1 MDSEK
6 SLEDK
11 ILDWLES
18 QGYPLEMRVASSLTK
33 ADFWVR
39 QSQYYFDPETNVSRE
54 IDVIATK
61 TDILGF
67 LEIDFMIECKTSSK
81 PWLLFTSE
89 ETLNNYN
96 RLFAFGVLSNATKK
110 VLADHMFD
118 SRTQELFEERLFSLP
133 WFKKEGRVAYGMTQA
148 FTSGSDVAYKA
159 SINTLK
165 AALSRKI
172 EIENE
177 RSGQYPLLF
186 AFPVIVVEGQLFECY
201 LNQNASIAV
210 QEVEQSFFHFPTNIV
225 GNVGTCIRVV
235 SAASMQNFCY
245 DASELSERIMD
256 LLKEDIEEIAHHR
269 SSD

>member
-6 SLEDK
+6 SLEDE
-11 ILDWLES
+11 ILKWLKS
-18 QGYPLEMRVASSLTK
+18 QGYPLEMRVASSLRK

-67 LEIDFMIECKTSSK
+67 LEIDFLIECKTSSK

-89 ETLNNYN
+89 ETLYKYN
-96 RLFAFGVLSNATKK
+96 ILFAFGVLSNAAKK
-110 VLADHMFD
+110 LLSDHMCDKEVFK
-118 SRTQELFEERLFSLP
+118 ERLCSLP
-133 WFKKEGRVAYGMTQA
+133 WFKKKGRVAYGMTQA

-177 RSGQYPLLF
+177 KVRQYPLLF

-201 LNQNASIAV
+201 LNQNASIAI

-235 SAASMQNFCY
+235 SAASMQQFCHE
-245 DASELSERIMD
+245 ASELSEIIMD
-256 LLKEDIEEIAHHR
+256 LLKEDIENIAHHR
-269 SSD
+269 SSG

>member
-33 ADFWVR
+33 ANFWVR
-39 QSQYYFDPETNVSRE
+39 QSQYYLDPETNVSRE

-67 LEIDFMIECKTSSK
+67 LEIDFLIECKTSSK

-96 RLFAFGVLSNATKK
+96 RLFAFGVLSNAAKK
-110 VLADHMFD
+110 VLVDHMFD
-118 SRTQELFEERLFSLP
+118 SITKELFEEQIFSLP

-177 RSGQYPLLF
+177 RSRQYPLLF

-225 GNVGTCIRVV
+225 GNVGTCIRVI
-235 SAASMQNFCY
+235 SAASMQNFCH

-256 LLKEDIEEIAHHR
+256 LLKEDIEEIAHNR